1 MDTEAVQVGQNV
13 QVVDPEVR
21 AYVYSLVTALGGFNG
36 VDADKYVLGD
46 DAFACLRDIKRW
58 LKLYDTKSN
67 RMDVARCLGEANIVN
82 GDLVPILSLWW
93 ESGQNNKH
101 MTRIAL
107 ACLEL
112 LVPLTWPVEPHSQ
125 MTVNHHR
132 HMPYLQ
138 QVQIQYK
145 RGLLDQSSTGML
157 RAIIKLGLPSMAVPR
172 SERTT
177 RDEGILKLILYL
189 FRNLATIAPNP
200 RLAAEGEEEETS
212 RSATINAFQAQDV
225 FALLLTMCSNMGDD
239 FNTQDVILLE
249 ILFHLIRGVNV
260 EKLFMD
266 DAQRKAKRTDELSE
280 LLGKE
285 SSKKR
290 EYAKNAPTRHGR
302 FGTMIW
308 VKRDDAK
315 VSTVSGQDTLK
326 DGQTTLYKMD
336 QTKKWN
342 KPRQQRRNDDV
353 NLNNDFDTPV
363 HLNSQA
369 TGNLRTFVEEF
380 LDSGFNPLLTH
391 VRKAIE
397 READRVLD
405 IHTPQFFYVISWFLQ
420 AERAR
425 RARQKEQRE
434 KNKSTSREIEPD
446 SFSLVAGVLNQET
459 FVFLNR
465 AMQYFMDH
473 KEWHD
478 LNASMRCFTQIL
490 LTVQEM
496 ALSSLE
502 EDQEIAD
509 NIQNRIFYE
518 ETTHDRV
525 LAIVRGFKDQGF
537 GYLDACTELCH
548 VFLRMLERYSKEN
561 VDMQVRSRRRA
572 RRKKAEQS
580 ANPAD
585 DGGNDDENEEDGSEA
600 EELADAARVSKE
612 RKFDFNRF
620 AAKFCNQKSVDTFVA
635 FTKFYRE
642 LDQEQL
648 KRAHRFFYRVAFKQE
663 MSVLL
668 FRVDIINLFYRMIK
682 GPEGLDK
689 SKPSFSDWEELVK
702 QVIRRLVKK
711 MDQRPALVVEMLF
724 SKINATLFYLEYGYE
739 RQTLS
744 ERRAPAE
751 LEVHPQAASTK
762 DDQLAVVVSALMM
775 DGRGD
780 LVKWISDVLGS
791 AAEERGSWEVQDE
804 ARRAEDPDASAVPN
818 PMISIKPADEA
829 CRAAMFGN
837 AKLRLLMNLI
847 GLERLGLE
855 DVPGTSWVV
864 PSSFT
869 AKALQDIKDTIE
881 KSRNNPMQEVNG
893 EDPRHQL
900 RRKVNRSTRANS
912 QGPMEV
918 DFGADSEGEDIIP
931 DGPLFPPNIR
941 SKSNVLEELKQK
953 RRKRRQGTEEHQPL
967 DDKTLEARRRTR
979 EANALARQAKIKSD
993 LYIHASD
1000 EESDEDADEEFFRLE
1015 EERRK
1020 AQAKRIRKA
1029 LLTGI
1034 VEDPAESTTTKKKG
1048 GKRMSTDGEQEA
1060 SSAGRKRPR
1069 PSIFGGGSDD
1079 GESDDDVLMTVAEQS
1094 PSPPRAGSASNEAV
1108 DNETPLTSAEDEMD
1122 FDDDLAFSKERRSQT
1137 AVEDR
1142 SSAKPQATTV
1152 NAATVDDDDDDEDAP
1167 IVAPSRRQMRG
1178 GFVVDSDS
1186 E

>member
-46 DAFACLRDIKRW
+46 DALSCLRDIKRW

-67 RMDVARCLGEANIVN
+67 RMDVARCLGEANLIN
-82 GDLVPILSLWW
+82 GDLVPILSMWW
-93 ESGQNNKH
+93 ESGQNGKH
-101 MTRIAL
+101 LTRIAL

-138 QVQIQYK
+138 QVQVQYK
-145 RGLLDQSSTGML
+145 RGLLNQSSTGIL
-157 RAIIKLGLPSMAVPR
+157 RAVIKLALPSMAIPR
-172 SERTT
+172 SERST
-177 RDEGILKLILYL
+177 RDEGILKLMLYL
-189 FRNLATIAPNP
+189 FRNLATIAPNA

-225 FALLLTMCSNMGDD
+225 FALLLTMCSNMEDD
-239 FNTQDVILLE
+239 FNTEDVILLE
-249 ILFHLIRGVNV
+249 ILFQLVRGVNV

-266 DAQRKAKRTDELSE
+266 DAQRKAKRTDELGE

-285 SSKKR
+285 SNKKR

-336 QTKKWN
+336 QSKKWN
-342 KPRQQRRNDDV
+342 KPRQKRRRDDV
-353 NLNNDFDTPV
+353 NLNNDFDLPV
-363 HLNSQA
+363 YLNSQA
-369 TGNLRTFVEEF
+369 TRNLRTFVEEF

-397 READRVLD
+397 READRVL
-405 IHTPQFFYVISWFLQ
+405 HTHTSQFFYVVSWFLQ

-434 KNKSTSREIEPD
+434 KNKSTTREIEPD

-465 AMQYFMDH
+465 AMQFSMDH

-496 ALSSLE
+496 TLSPLE

-518 ETTHDRV
+518 ETTHDRI
-525 LAIVRGFKDQGF
+525 LTIVRGFKDQGF

-572 RRKKAEQS
+572 IRKKKAEQS
-580 ANPAD
+580 ANSAGA
-585 DGGNDDENEEDGSEA
+585 GGNDDENNEEVDSEA

-642 LDQEQL
+642 LDHEQL
-648 KRAHRFFYRVAFKQE
+648 KRAHRFFYRVAFKQD

-689 SKPSFSDWEELVK
+689 SKPAFRDWEEFVK
-702 QVIRRLVKK
+702 QLIRRLTKK
-711 MDQRPALVVEMLF
+711 MDQRPALIVEMLF

-744 ERRAPAE
+744 EKRAPAE
-751 LEVHPQAASTK
+751 MEVHPQAASTK
-762 DDQLAVVVSALMM
+762 EDQLAIVVSALMM

-780 LVKWISDVLGS
+780 LVKWITDVLDS
-791 AAEERGSWEVQDE
+791 AANERDSWEAQDE
-804 ARRAEDPDASAVPN
+804 ARRAENPDASTAPN
-818 PMISIKPADEA
+818 PMIRVKHSDEA
-829 CRAAMFGN
+829 CRTAMFSN
-837 AKLRLLMNLI
+837 AKLRLLMTLA
-847 GLERLGLE
+847 GFERLGVE
-855 DVPGTSWVV
+855 DVPGASWVV
-864 PSSFT
+864 PSSST
-869 AKALQDIKDTIE
+869 AKTLRDTKDTIE
-881 KSRNNPMQEVNG
+881 KSRSNPMQEING

-900 RRKVNRSTRANS
+900 RRKVHRGTRDDS
-912 QGPMEV
+912 QGPMDV
-918 DFGADSEGEDIIP
+918 DFGADSEGEDILP
-931 DGPLFPPNIR
+931 DGPLFPPNLR
-941 SKSNVLEELKQK
+941 TKSNALQELKQK
-953 RRKRRQGTEEHQPL
+953 RRKRHQSTEEHEPL
-967 DDKTLEARRRTR
+967 DDETLEARRRTR

-1000 EESDEDADEEFFRLE
+1000 EESDEDGGEEFFRLE

-1034 VEDPAESTTTKKKG
+1034 VEDPAQSTKTKKG
-1048 GKRMSTDGEQEA
+1048 GKRMSTDGELEA
-1060 SSAGRKRPR
+1060 SNAGRKRAR
-1069 PSIFGGGSDD
+1069 SSLFGGGSDD
-1079 GESDDDVLMTVAEQS
+1079 GESDDDILMTVAEQS

-1122 FDDDLAFSKERRSQT
+1122 FDDDLAFSKERQSQV
-1137 AVEDR
+1137 AAEDL
-1142 SSAKPQATTV
+1142 SSAKEQDATV
-1152 NAATVDDDDDDEDAP
+1152 NGDDDDDEDAP
-1167 IVAPSRRQMRG
+1167 IIAPSRRQMRG

>member
-46 DAFACLRDIKRW
+46 DALSCLRDIKRW

-67 RMDVARCLGEANIVN
+67 RMDVARCLGEANLVN
-82 GDLVPILSLWW
+82 GDLVPILSQWW

-101 MTRIAL
+101 LTRIAL

-138 QVQIQYK
+138 QVQVQYK
-145 RGLLDQSSTGML
+145 RGLLNQSSTGIL
-157 RAIIKLGLPSMAVPR
+157 RAIIKLALPSMAIPR

-177 RDEGILKLILYL
+177 RDEGILKLMLYL
-189 FRNLATIAPNP
+189 FRNLATIAPNA

-225 FALLLTMCSNMGDD
+225 FALLLTMCSNIDDD
-239 FNTQDVILLE
+239 FNTEDVILLE
-249 ILFHLIRGVNV
+249 ILFQLVRGVNV

-266 DAQRKAKRTDELSE
+266 DAERKAKRTDELGE

-285 SSKKR
+285 SNKKR

-336 QTKKWN
+336 QSKRWN
-342 KPRQQRRNDDV
+342 KPRQQRRKDDV
-353 NLNNDFDTPV
+353 NLNNDFDMPV

-369 TGNLRTFVEEF
+369 TRNLRTFVEEF

-397 READRVLD
+397 REAERVLE
-405 IHTPQFFYVISWFLQ
+405 IHTPQFFYVVSWFLQ

-434 KNKSTSREIEPD
+434 KNKSSSREIEPD

-459 FVFLNR
+459 FVFMNR
-465 AMQYFMDH
+465 AMQHSMDH
-473 KEWHD
+473 KDWHD

-496 ALSSLE
+496 TLSPLE

-518 ETTHDRV
+518 ETTHDRI

-572 RRKKAEQS
+572 RRKKKAEQS
-580 ANPAD
+580 VNSAEN
-585 DGGNDDENEEDGSEA
+585 GGNDDENDEEQDSEA

-620 AAKFCNQKSVDTFVA
+620 AAKFCNQKSVDTFVS

-648 KRAHRFFYRVAFKQE
+648 KRAHRFFYRVAFKQD

-689 SKPSFSDWEELVK
+689 SKPSFRDWEEFVK
-702 QVIRRLVKK
+702 QLIRRLIKK

-739 RQTLS
+739 RQTLT

-762 DDQLAVVVSALMM
+762 EDQLAIVVSALMM

-780 LVKWISDVLGS
+780 LVKWITDILGS
-791 AAEERGSWEVQDE
+791 AADERASWEAQDE
-804 ARRAEDPDASAVPN
+804 ARRAEDPGASVAPN
-818 PMISIKPADEA
+818 PMIRLKAADEA
-829 CRAAMFGN
+829 CRTAMFSN
-837 AKLRLLMNLI
+837 AKLRLLMTLI
-847 GLERLGLE
+847 GFERLGVE
-855 DVPGTSWVV
+855 DVPGASWVV
-864 PSSFT
+864 PSSST
-869 AKALQDIKDTIE
+869 AKTLQDTKDTIE
-881 KSRNNPMQEVNG
+881 KSRSNPMQEVNG

-900 RRKVNRSTRANS
+900 RRKLHRGTRADS
-912 QGPMEV
+912 QGPVDV
-918 DFGADSEGEDIIP
+918 DFGADSEGEDILP

-941 SKSNVLEELKQK
+941 TKSNALQELKQK
-953 RRKRRQGTEEHQPL
+953 RRKRRQSTEEHEPL
-967 DDKTLEARRRTR
+967 DDETLEARRRTR

-1000 EESDEDADEEFFRLE
+1000 EESDEGADEEFFRLE

-1034 VEDPAESTTTKKKG
+1034 AEDSAQSTKTKKG
-1048 GKRMSTDGEQEA
+1048 AKRMSTDGELEA
-1060 SSAGRKRPR
+1060 GNAGRKRAR
-1069 PSIFGGGSDD
+1069 PSLFGGGSDD
-1079 GESDDDVLMTVAEQS
+1079 EESDDDILMTVAEQS
-1094 PSPPRAGSASNEAV
+1094 PSPPRAGSASNEAA

-1122 FDDDLAFSKERRSQT
+1122 FDDDLAFSKERQGQVA
-1137 AVEDR
+1137 AVNGD
-1142 SSAKPQATTV
+1142 
-1152 NAATVDDDDDDEDAP
+1152 NDDDDDDEDAP